1 MLDCVSD
8 LVFLQ
13 THNQQSMPSGS
24 QMASGMN
31 PAGHMMEGMLDDPGG
46 SMCSMPAAGMSV
58 MPGMVS
64 GQSALADLVGSG
76 QMRMSS
82 QWSSQQQHQL
92 HAMPPDYGQ
101 QFQSHVV
108 MPASGMYAGKN
119 GAGALSHVQRMRMS
133 FGRGGLMHSQPAYVS
148 DDLIPAYGGPMGHP
162 SHSQDQMQMMMQQ
175 RCVQARLPRMEMG
188 ARVSGGGMGQ
198 PMMLGMQQQ
207 QRCATVGH
215 LPVDIQQPP
224 QHPPSFNC
232 SLPSSPALPAQPGLR
247 THALGGKMTSL
258 PRRPPPHYSD
268 SVMMSPGGTGV
279 QRTPMVLQNASVR
292 TDLNSLNSYATASDQ
307 SRVRFS
313 AVGANSE
320 YCGMN
325 VYSSS
330 IEGLQHMKNPQRD
343 MLSRF
348 VNNLPQ

>member
-1 MLDCVSD
+1 
-8 LVFLQ
+8 
-13 THNQQSMPSGS
+13 MPSGS
-24 QMASGMN
+24 QMTSGMN

-46 SMCSMPAAGMSV
+46 PLCNMPPGMTV

-64 GQSALADLVGSG
+64 GQGALADLVGSG
-76 QMRMSS
+76 QMRIPS
-82 QWSSQQQHQL
+82 QWSSQQQQQHQL

-101 QFQSHVV
+101 QFPPHVV
-108 MPASGMYAGKN
+108 MPAGGMYVGKN
-119 GAGALSHVQRMRMS
+119 GAGAISHMQRMRMN
-133 FGRGGLMHSQPAYVS
+133 FGRGGPMHSQPAYVG
-148 DDLIPAYGGPMGHP
+148 DDLMPSYGGPMAHP
-162 SHSQDQMQMMMQQ
+162 SPSQDQMQMMMQQ
-175 RCVQARLPRMEMG
+175 RCVQARLPRVEMG
-188 ARVSGGGMGQ
+188 GRVNAGSMGQ
-198 PMMLGMQQQ
+198 QMMLGMQ

-215 LPVDIQQPP
+215 LPVDIQSP

-232 SLPSSPALPAQPGLR
+232 SLPSSPALPVAQPGLR
-247 THALGGKMTSL
+247 THALGKMVSL

-268 SVMMSPGGTGV
+268 SVMMSPGGAGV
-279 QRTPMVLQNASVR
+279 PRTPMGLQNASVR

-325 VYSSS
+325 IHSSS
-330 IEGLQHMKNPQRD
+330 IEGLQHLKNPQRD